1 MAGDSSASGTRR
13 RQCSSFR
20 PPRVAHEQ
28 STAASSRALRR
39 SQLAEL
45 GKRSMRGRSRHAAA
59 TFPAP
64 LVRVRAI
71 PSGKRLRAPPPR
83 PPARASAPS
92 PFRAGQSRQ
101 QGSEHRGQQRAVRTQ
116 VCSGAIGVWKM
127 PPDGGLGL
135 QLR

>member
-1 MAGDSSASGTRR
+1 MAGGNSASGARR
-13 RQCSSFR
+13 RHRRHPSACLGR
-20 PPRVAHEQ
+20 PTNHPQPPHGEVC
-28 STAASSRALRR
+28 AACDWLSWASAP
-39 SQLAEL
+39 
-45 GKRSMRGRSRHAAA
+45 GRHAAA

-71 PSGKRLRAPPPR
+71 PTGKRSRASPPR

-92 PFRAGQSRQ
+92 PFRVGPSRQ
-101 QGSEHRGQQRAVRTQ
+101 RSSKHRGQQRAVRTQ